1 MTPLSLT
8 RTRIAILLTLC
19 LVAFGFRMFGQTA
32 VPPLEASGAFP
43 YLTSN
48 STNAAFALA
57 EGRTT
62 TAPTNLISMGPVA
75 GSKFRALELVFF
87 ANGDDNDVANWRLY
101 SVSRGTSGPSA
112 TTTVDYNRRLFCSGT
127 ATFGTQLGVVTSN
140 GIKTTDRIADAITLT
155 VEPYAL
161 DAYVAFGGVK
171 PRVYTPAAN
180 GEAVLWIP
188 EGANTDDWELE
199 FEVGTA
205 TSVNA
210 LVRRHR

>member
-1 MTPLSLT
+1 VAMTSLT
-8 RTRIAILLTLC
+8 RTRIGILLVLC
-19 LVAFGFRMFGQTA
+19 LTLVGFRMVGQTA
-32 VPPLEASGAFP
+32 APPLEASGQFP
-43 YLTSN
+43 ALSSN

-62 TAPTNLISMGPVA
+62 TAPSNLVSMGFP
-75 GSKFRALELVFF
+75 GSKFRGLEVVFY
-87 ANGDDNDVANWRLY
+87 AVGDDNDVANY
-101 SVSRGTSGPSA
+101 KIFAVNRGTSGPASS
-112 TTTVDYNRRLFCSGT
+112 TTVDYCRRLFVSGT
-127 ATFGTQLGVVTSN
+127 ATFGTQFGVVSAN
-140 GIKTTDRIADAITLT
+140 GIKTTERIADAITLT

-188 EGANTDDWELE
+188 DGGNCDDFEFE